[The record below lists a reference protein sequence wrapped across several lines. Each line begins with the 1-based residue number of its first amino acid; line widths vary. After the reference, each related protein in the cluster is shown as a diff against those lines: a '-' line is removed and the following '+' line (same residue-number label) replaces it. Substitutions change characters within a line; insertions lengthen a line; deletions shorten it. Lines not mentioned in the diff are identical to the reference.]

1 MEHVEVNDKV
11 RAHRIYRDLLC
22 GGFGYGARRW
32 TATLERMCERLS
44 LYSISG
50 LPTTDFPG
58 GTHPFKHESLIVPN
72 KSFKY
77 FIFFFFLYSCGH
89 HGRKKEG
96 HGFRRKNV
104 EEFRMDIKNA

>member
-44 LYSISG
+44 LYSVPDF
-50 LPTTDFPG
+50 PTTDDPG
-58 GTHPFKHESLIVPN
+58 GTYIIYQNPMLDNINLAKLIYQNPMLDD
-72 KSFKY
+72 S
-77 FIFFFFLYSCGH
+77 H
-89 HGRKKEG
+89 
-96 HGFRRKNV
+96 
-104 EEFRMDIKNA
+104 

>member
-11 RAHRIYRDLLC
+11 RSHRIYRDLLC

-44 LYSISG
+44 LYSVSG

-58 GTHPFKHESLIVPN
+58 GTYIIYQNPILYNINLVKLIFVMCEPNDFKPLSKKQN
-72 KSFKY
+72 KLFL
-77 FIFFFFLYSCGH
+77 FIIF
-89 HGRKKEG
+89 
-96 HGFRRKNV
+96 
-104 EEFRMDIKNA
+104 